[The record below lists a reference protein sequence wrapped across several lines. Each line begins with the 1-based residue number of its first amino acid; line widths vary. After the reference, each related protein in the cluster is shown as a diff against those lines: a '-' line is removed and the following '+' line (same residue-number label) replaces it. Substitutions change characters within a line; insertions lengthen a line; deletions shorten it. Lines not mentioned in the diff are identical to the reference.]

1 MRADVSIEFAHVY
14 VDEEIQPEHRTSS
27 GLMVDARSSLV
38 SRGQC
43 VSTVILVDDYNPQE
57 DVLDIDSFLAALEE
71 SGGGAD
77 WVLSEAGLVPA
88 AEEFV
93 GSLTPREQRG
103 HLRYARSSGKFACS
117 LLVASLYLVRLGALE
132 VPPDAT
138 LRAGPGEVPLVADA
152 LHNLLHERFHG
163 AERRAARLLQ
173 ASPFADLLGQI
184 VDVFHDDVAVAAQP
198 EPTVA

>member
-1 MRADVSIEFAHVY
+1 VKSDVSIEFAHVY
-14 VDEEIQPEHRTSS
+14 VDEQIQREHRTSA
-27 GLMVDARSSLV
+27 GLMADRRNALV
-38 SRGQC
+38 SRGQR
-43 VSTVILVDDYNPQE
+43 VSTVILVDDYNPDRE
-57 DVLDIDSFLAALEE
+57 VLDLDSFLAALEE

-132 VPPDAT
+132 VPPDAAV
-138 LRAGPGEVPLVADA
+138 RAGPSDAPLVADA
-152 LHNLLHERFHG
+152 LHNLLHERFRG
-163 AERRAARLLQ
+163 AEQRAAQLLR
-173 ASPFADLLGQI
+173 ASPFADLLERV
-184 VDVFHDDVAVAAQP
+184 VDVFHDDTAVAAQP
-198 EPTVA
+198 EPSVA